1 MKKYK
6 WYTLGKDEH
15 SKLEGKLRRRVK
27 ALYRFCKRHGIDY
40 CDLYILSSDGS
51 TTLNIR
57 AKKDEEILVNGYAFV
72 R

>member
-6 WYTLGKDEH
+6 WYSLGKTEH
-15 SKLEGKLRRRVK
+15 TKLEGRLRRKVK
-27 ALYRFCKRHGIDY
+27 ALYRFCKRHGIGF

-57 AKKDEEILVNGYAFV
+57 AKKKEEIVVNGYAFV
-72 R
+72 K